1 MEIRRTYQFRPSKDS
16 EGDPKNEAKKRL
28 VKCFFCLKKKQKNI
42 FEVRRTYQFRSSST
56 SKPRNLKKNKEKIVS
71 KKELETRN
79 EKTTQLTRS
88 LGELPK
94 PKEEKKKKI
103 QVTKHLQPQ
112 TKNFQF
118 SPKKKIPKLN
128 RKYLQNKIPRS
139 KFEYKRRKNKS
150 PNSTYKEEKIKVR
163 I

>member
-56 SKPRNLKKNKEKIVS
+56 SKSQNLKKNKEKMVS

-79 EKTTQLTRS
+79 KKTTQLT
-88 LGELPK
+88 
-94 PKEEKKKKI
+94 
-103 QVTKHLQPQ
+103 
-112 TKNFQF
+112 
-118 SPKKKIPKLN
+118 
-128 RKYLQNKIPRS
+128 
-139 KFEYKRRKNKS
+139 
-150 PNSTYKEEKIKVR
+150 
-163 I
+163 